1 LVFGTP
7 LIEEEAIAEVI
18 DCLRSSW
25 IGKGPRVANL
35 EDLMRSY
42 LDTSHAVALS
52 SGFAGLHLAL
62 LAAGIERGDEVIT
75 TPITFP
81 ATVNAILHTG
91 ATPVFADVDRRTHN
105 IDPDQVAA
113 AITPA
118 SKAILPVHLAGRPCD
133 MDAIHQVATD
143 HGLAV
148 IEDAAHALG
157 ADYHGRKVGTLSTAT
172 VFSLYATKNATTGE
186 GGVVT
191 TADRTLAQQ
200 VAVLASH
207 GLSST
212 TWERFGHEGPS
223 SYQAVA
229 PGFNYQLT
237 DIQASIGLHQLP
249 LLDHWRSIRERI
261 WERYDEGLADL
272 PLELPPPP
280 ARATVHA
287 RHLYTVLVDGEGG
300 PDRDGLRS
308 IMHSMGI
315 GTGVHFIA
323 LHLQPAFRSLTRSQ
337 PLPNAEWVSG
347 RTLSLPV
354 GANLTADDVDDVIAA
369 LRSIFKQG

>member
-1 LVFGTP
+1 
-7 LIEEEAIAEVI
+7 
-18 DCLRSSW
+18 
-25 IGKGPRVANL
+25 
-35 EDLMRSY
+35 
-42 LDTSHAVALS
+42 
-52 SGFAGLHLAL
+52 
-62 LAAGIERGDEVIT
+62 
-75 TPITFP
+75 
-81 ATVNAILHTG
+81 
-91 ATPVFADVDRRTHN
+91 
-105 IDPDQVAA
+105 
-113 AITPA
+113 
-118 SKAILPVHLAGRPCD
+118 
-133 MDAIHQVATD
+133 VATD

-157 ADYHGRKVGTLSTAT
+157 AEYHGRKVGTLSTAT

-191 TADRTLAQQ
+191 TADRTLAQH

-280 ARATVHA
+280 ALATVHA
-287 RHLYTVLVDGEGG
+287 RHLYTVLVESGVDL
-300 PDRDGLRS
+300 DRDGLRRT
-308 IMHSMGI
+308 MHAMGI
-315 GTGVHFIA
+315 GTGVHFTA
-323 LHLQPAFRSLTRSQ
+323 LHLQPAFQSIPQSQ
-337 PLPNAEWVSG
+337 PLPNAEWVSA